1 MGLFSFAKDIGDKIF
16 HRNKDAAPASTP
28 ASNVAPTAAPAASTE
43 PSAQEI
49 ANLLI
54 QRIQQNAKIDN
65 LSVNYDGNT
74 DKVTINGSAANQ
86 AEREKAILAAG
97 NVQYVAQVEDNIT
110 VATQEPESRMY
121 TVKSGDTLSKISK
134 EVYGDTNQYNKIFEA
149 NKPLLSD
156 PNKIYPG
163 QVLRI
168 PASGQSHY
176 KTPKIQK

>member
-16 HRNKDAAPASTP
+16 HRNKDAAPASAP

-54 QRIQQNAKIDN
+54 QRIQQNAHIDN

-110 VATQEPESRMY
+110 VATQEPEESVFY
-121 TVKSGDTLSKISK
+121 TVVSGDTLSKISK

-168 PASGQSHY
+168 PA
-176 KTPKIQK
+176 

>member
-28 ASNVAPTAAPAASTE
+28 ASNVAPAASTE

-97 NVQYVAQVEDNIT
+97 NVQYVAQVEDHIT

-134 EVYGDTNQYNKIFEA
+134 EVYGDPNQYNKIFEA

-168 PASGQSHY
+168 PA
-176 KTPKIQK
+176 

>member
-16 HRNKDAAPASTP
+16 HRNKDAAPASAP
-28 ASNVAPTAAPAASTE
+28 ASNVAPTAAPAASNE

-54 QRIQQNAKIDN
+54 QRIQQNAHIDN

-168 PASGQSHY
+168 PA
-176 KTPKIQK
+176 

>member
-28 ASNVAPTAAPAASTE
+28 ASNVAPTAAPAAATE
-43 PSAQEI
+43 ASAQEI

-65 LSVNYDGNT
+65 LSVTYDGNT
-74 DKVTINGSAANQ
+74 DKVTINGAAANQ

-134 EVYGDTNQYNKIFEA
+134 EVYGDPNQYNKIFEA

-168 PASGQSHY
+168 PA
-176 KTPKIQK
+176 

>member
-16 HRNKDAAPASTP
+16 HRNKSVDTAAP

-168 PASGQSHY
+168 PA
-176 KTPKIQK
+176 